1 MKNKENKDIVK
12 KIEEVLDTIRP
23 YLMMDGGNLDFIK
36 YEDGYAYVKL
46 KGACEH
52 CAFSNETI
60 ETFVFETLKNE
71 IPEVK
76 GVINVTL

>member
-1 MKNKENKDIVK
+1 MKNKENKDIVE